1 MNYNS
6 ADFGFITI
14 GHYDLTSVTTKLD
27 DTISRPAIESTP
39 YGVTAPEFLP
49 GVLKSYELSGQDGWY
64 DDAAD
69 SVNAAL
75 VDMTAGENVM
85 ILAPYG
91 NAAPNHVSPAVG
103 IGKTCICTD
112 GVLKTEYKRAGEVG
126 GYHKASFG
134 VQVSGLVDQNAKLV
148 AHLIERTVT
157 GTTAAA
163 YLDMGG
169 AGAVGGR
176 AYLVLTDIHW
186 GSRTKLVIK
195 LQDDD
200 VTTFVDHT
208 SFADIVPATT
218 PESAGTS
225 QMVALANAAIYA
237 HTCVTWTWSGG
248 SEGAEAATFAVA
260 VAYD

>member
-6 ADFGFITI
+6 ADFGFIVI
-14 GHYDLTSVTTKLD
+14 GRYNLTSVTTKLD

-75 VDMTAGENVM
+75 VDMAAGENVM

-91 NAAPNHVSPAVG
+91 NSAPAVG
-103 IGKTCICTD
+103 VGKTCICTD

-134 VQVSGLVDQNAKLV
+134 VAVSGRVDQNAKL
-148 AHLIERTVT
+148 AAPLTERTVT

-163 YLDMGG
+163 YLNMGADG
-169 AGAVGGR
+169 AAGGR
-176 AYLVLTDIHW
+176 AYLALTDVHW
-186 GSRTKLVIK
+186 GSRTSLVVA
-195 LQDDD
+195 LQDCN
-200 VTTFVDHT
+200 TSGGAYVDHT
-208 SFADIVPATT
+208 TFATIIPATT
-218 PESAGTS
+218 PESTGTS
-225 QMVALANAAIYA
+225 EMKALATAVIQQFA
-237 HTCVTWTWSGG
+237 CVTWTWAGG
-248 SEGAEAATFAVA
+248 SEGAESATFAVA